1 MDIEFVPDFSY
12 KGTYG
17 IVCNCKSILK
27 QMGNYSYISLN
38 SRLYKYN
45 TIAQELLAVYGTA
58 DYLITAF
65 EVVCHPSSQEE
76 WIVIGYSIGLVEVIN
91 LQKVIRLH
99 RKKITTIRI
108 QDNIVYTGSSDGTLC
123 IYDLTIEMERHVNC
137 NASIVDIKLNNYIF
151 VACGNKTIR
160 KYDKHAVLIDI
171 FEINDFIHGFLIK
184 EEELLVT
191 CKNGDSFFIDLNK
204 GNMTKFQTFKKP
216 KTIKQIGNTVL
227 IQTASKLF
235 VFLSSKDNIFGLVLH
250 ETIVVPT
257 KDLISVDKF
266 GNDYVSISLKNSL
279 EIFNSNQKIQFT
291 SRYHETK
298 IIQLEIVGNDIFSLS
313 QDSFIVWNCVDNLH
327 IELVVK
333 IKLNGG
339 RSFVVVDNNIFISV
353 HNKINIYQ
361 KNIWNKINEVDVN
374 ATVMCYYGDIMTV
387 CYEGLARF
395 YTMDFST
402 LLLEIS
408 LPDSVVFAR
417 YSPEGLFSVSCIDGK
432 VYIYNIIDF
441 NCSTEIRQK
450 FCLYGHSLPVR
461 YFSFSPDN
469 KVVITCGADKL
480 IKVWGMDFGECRKT
494 ILGNSENIH
503 YIPSTIFKLWF
514 YNNQETNELIYNN
527 KFKKLK
533 TFKVFDGGIIQS
545 SNQYLVC
552 TENQGIALFTMDD
565 HELLPCEKKVYETM
579 IYKEDFIT
587 KIENYSKFIS
597 ILEKLKTPTDDGFN
611 QLYEFV
617 TAIDFI
623 EIKQFLHVLDSEA
636 IYILIEL
643 IAKNIDKNIIIN
655 ARLFKELYTYHKN
668 ILLAYP
674 NIKNVIN
681 ALIKKI
687 GDLNE
692 LICYNDAELK
702 IELNGI
708 YLD

>member
-1 MDIEFVPDFSY
+1 
-12 KGTYG
+12 
-17 IVCNCKSILK
+17 
-27 QMGNYSYISLN
+27 
-38 SRLYKYN
+38 
-45 TIAQELLAVYGTA
+45 
-58 DYLITAF
+58 
-65 EVVCHPSSQEE
+65 
-76 WIVIGYSIGLVEVIN
+76 
-91 LQKVIRLH
+91 
-99 RKKITTIRI
+99 
-108 QDNIVYTGSSDGTLC
+108 
-123 IYDLTIEMERHVNC
+123 
-137 NASIVDIKLNNYIF
+137 
-151 VACGNKTIR
+151 
-160 KYDKHAVLIDI
+160 
-171 FEINDFIHGFLIK
+171 
-184 EEELLVT
+184 
-191 CKNGDSFFIDLNK
+191 
-204 GNMTKFQTFKKP
+204 
-216 KTIKQIGNTVL
+216 
-227 IQTASKLF
+227 
-235 VFLSSKDNIFGLVLH
+235 
-250 ETIVVPT
+250 
-257 KDLISVDKF
+257 
-266 GNDYVSISLKNSL
+266 
-279 EIFNSNQKIQFT
+279 
-291 SRYHETK
+291 
-298 IIQLEIVGNDIFSLS
+298 
-313 QDSFIVWNCVDNLH
+313 
-327 IELVVK
+327 
-333 IKLNGG
+333 
-339 RSFVVVDNNIFISV
+339 
-353 HNKINIYQ
+353 
-361 KNIWNKINEVDVN
+361 
-374 ATVMCYYGDIMTV
+374 
-387 CYEGLARF
+387 
-395 YTMDFST
+395 MDFST

>member
-1 MDIEFVPDFSY
+1 
-12 KGTYG
+12 
-17 IVCNCKSILK
+17 
-27 QMGNYSYISLN
+27 
-38 SRLYKYN
+38 
-45 TIAQELLAVYGTA
+45 
-58 DYLITAF
+58 
-65 EVVCHPSSQEE
+65 
-76 WIVIGYSIGLVEVIN
+76 
-91 LQKVIRLH
+91 
-99 RKKITTIRI
+99 
-108 QDNIVYTGSSDGTLC
+108 
-123 IYDLTIEMERHVNC
+123 
-137 NASIVDIKLNNYIF
+137 
-151 VACGNKTIR
+151 
-160 KYDKHAVLIDI
+160 
-171 FEINDFIHGFLIK
+171 
-184 EEELLVT
+184 
-191 CKNGDSFFIDLNK
+191 
-204 GNMTKFQTFKKP
+204 MTKFQTFKKP

-361 KNIWNKINEVDVN
+361 KNIWNKINEVNIN